1 MRGNAD
7 GTTKFPQFSFVEE
20 QFAISFARFRAM
32 AKEIK
37 IPRRFRYEHQLLQ
50 SGLTQIAGVD
60 EAGRGP
66 LAGPV
71 VAAAVLLPTEWILAG
86 MPKKLKKVNDSKQLT
101 HEERE
106 LLFAEITARPEIRF
120 AFAQVDER
128 MIDQIN
134 ILQATHR
141 AMNLALAQLSPQHA
155 LLDGLPV
162 KTLSCPQTAIV
173 DGDCLSYSIAAASI
187 IAKVT
192 RDRMMVQFHAQY
204 PEYGFHEHKGY
215 STPNHLAAIRKHGP
229 CPIHRM
235 TFYPIRLRQTEFLK
249 PE

>member
-1 MRGNAD
+1 
-7 GTTKFPQFSFVEE
+7 
-20 QFAISFARFRAM
+20 M

-50 SGLTQIAGVD
+50 SGFTQIAGVD

-71 VAAAVLLPTEWILAG
+71 FAAAVALPTDWILGG

-106 LLFAEITARPEIRF
+106 ILFAELTSRPEIRF
-120 AFAQVDER
+120 AVAHVDER

-141 AMNLALAQLSPQHA
+141 AMNLALAQLNPQHA
-155 LLDGLPV
+155 LVDGLPV

-187 IAKVT
+187 IAKVA
-192 RDRMMVQFHAQY
+192 RDRMMVEYHALY
-204 PEYGFHEHKGY
+204 PAYGFHEHKGY
-215 STPNHLAAIRKHGP
+215 GTPNHLAALKRHGP

-235 TFYPIRLRQTEFLK
+235 TFYPIRPQQTEFLT
-249 PE
+249 